1 MDETPSPEQLVAGL
15 IRLLDVTPLDVPSGE
30 ADHFAGRRKPGG
42 TGRVFGG
49 QVIAQALAAA
59 ERTVA
64 DDRPVHSLH
73 AYFLRGGSEDHEI
86 DFRIDRDLD
95 GGSFSNRRVTA
106 SQQAN
111 GLVRPIL
118 TLSASFHRH
127 EQGVQHSDAMPDV
140 RPPDAV
146 LSEAELREQYAT
158 KVPEHVRK
166 MMLIPRPIEMRHLEP
181 RHWMGAEP
189 SAPVSNTW
197 FRAAARLPD
206 DPKLHRAVLAYAS
219 DMTLLGTCALPHGL
233 SWTLGNLMGVSLD
246 HAIWFHDPDVRAD
259 EWLLYTCD
267 SPWADRARGFNRGRI
282 FAQDGRLVAEVAQEG
297 LIRKLVPK
305 GS

>member
-1 MDETPSPEQLVAGL
+1 MSETPTPEQLVDGL
-15 IRLLDVTPLDVPSGE
+15 IRLLDVTPTGD
-30 ADHFAGRRKPGG
+30 DHFAGRRKPGG
-42 TGRVFGG
+42 VGRVFGG

-111 GLVRPIL
+111 GQVRPIL
-118 TLSASFHRH
+118 TLSASFQRS
-127 EQGVQHSDAMPDV
+127 EQGVHHSDAMPGV
-140 RPPDAV
+140 LPPDAV
-146 LSEAELREQYAT
+146 PSEAELREQYASS
-158 KVPEHVRK
+158 VPAHVRH
-166 MMLIPRPIEMRHLEP
+166 MMLLPRPIEMRHLEP

-197 FRAAARLPD
+197 FRAAAPLPD
-206 DPKLHRAVLAYAS
+206 DPKLHRAVLAYAT

-259 EWLLYTCD
+259 EWLLYACD

-297 LIRKLVPK
+297 LIRKIVPK
-305 GS
+305 A